1 MGAATAEASN
11 GVGTAGCGEV
21 RDAGAAE
28 LGEGVD
34 VGVDGD
40 SVAGEH
46 PAISATAPKTAAVA
60 WMDRMPPILW
70 FGFVR
75 RFGIGPD
82 GSNFEPIE
90 HDDLVTWF
98 GNAIETG
105 VMIGKD
111 ESRRDLLSY
120 LETNLTPSIQVLVKE
135 LRESIPR

>member
-28 LGEGVD
+28 LDDGVD

-40 SVAGEH
+40 SAAGEH

-75 RFGIGPD
+75 RFGIG
-82 GSNFEPIE
+82 
-90 HDDLVTWF
+90 H
-98 GNAIETG
+98 
-105 VMIGKD
+105 
-111 ESRRDLLSY
+111 
-120 LETNLTPSIQVLVKE
+120 E
-135 LRESIPR
+135 LRWIRDFGILVLKRGVRTARPDSAAQRRGPVWSRTGPVYATEP

>member
-21 RDAGAAE
+21 RDAVAAE
-28 LGEGVD
+28 LDDDVD

-70 FGFVR
+70 FGLVR
-75 RFGIGPD
+75 RFGIGPELRWIRD
-82 GSNFEPIE
+82 
-90 HDDLVTWF
+90 F
-98 GNAIETG
+98 G
-105 VMIGKD
+105 
-111 ESRRDLLSY
+111 
-120 LETNLTPSIQVLVKE
+120 VLVLKRRVRIAVLLGAE
-135 LRESIPR
+135 HEEEHQ

>member
-28 LGEGVD
+28 LDEGVD

-70 FGFVR
+70 FGFVL
-75 RFGIGPD
+75 RFGIGHELGIRD
-82 GSNFEPIE
+82 FGILVLKRRVRIAVLLGAE
-90 HDDLVTWF
+90 HQEEHHP
-98 GNAIETG
+98 AIAA
-105 VMIGKD
+105 MKIQLI
-111 ESRRDLLSY
+111 SR
-120 LETNLTPSIQVLVKE
+120 
-135 LRESIPR
+135 